1 LRHTKTPLTVATA
14 RGFEVDFKELE
25 SEDLFFYH
33 PQQPWFES
41 TIRKQVYCHNQ
52 FYQDRLDSF
61 QALDNPS
68 SILFCSLHCY
78 KKDKGF
84 DVFPWKPPFRLK
96 INTSTLQINC

>member
-25 SEDLFFYH
+25 SKDLSFYH
-33 PQQPWFES
+33 PQQLPFDS
-41 TIRKQVYCHNQ
+41 TQKQVYCHDQ

-61 QALDNPS
+61 QALDNALNILSCS
-68 SILFCSLHCY
+68 SHCY
-78 KKDKGF
+78 NSDKDF